1 MSEDADTLDNLR
13 RAVLHQAVIRRDIGL
28 ALGGVNDQRFNF
40 ISATAQ
46 FTAGGEA
53 CAAEASNAKLV
64 DTLDQR
70 FTRAGLIVA
79 PAIALDPAVFAVGVN
94 DHAHLRQR
102 RRVRGSVRSD
112 GGNGAGGRG
121 VNGQHSSPAAGQRL
135 AAQHPVA
142 HFNAQFALGANV
154 LLQRDNK
161 ALRQGNLTQRG
172 AVRLG
177 FYFRRVNTA
186 VEIPDLV
193 FSESGK

>member
-79 PAIALDPAVFAVGVN
+79 PAIALDPAVSPSASMITLISASADGCAVVC
-94 DHAHLRQR
+94 
-102 RRVRGSVRSD
+102 
-112 GGNGAGGRG
+112 GAM
-121 VNGQHSSPAAGQRL
+121 AAMV
-135 AAQHPVA
+135 PEV
-142 HFNAQFALGANV
+142 GA
-154 LLQRDNK
+154 
-161 ALRQGNLTQRG
+161 
-172 AVRLG
+172 
-177 FYFRRVNTA
+177 
-186 VEIPDLV
+186 
-193 FSESGK
+193 